1 MAEKE
6 KTPKIKSKQPATPAK
21 LPAQRRK
28 QSALDDTA
36 IVALHEAGQ
45 TTRQIAPI
53 AGLSKTTIARRLKH
67 LTPRKSTEI
76 FKELKADIFAEKQ
89 RKLLMSSDK
98 LTPKEQ
104 RDIAVAVGCY
114 HDKEQQL
121 RGNSSDGK
129 PLVIINR
136 ISVGENMHRDQVIEV
151 QTSQNSNDINTI
163 GAD

>member
-1 MAEKE
+1 MPVHSSKE
-6 KTPKIKSKQPATPAK
+6 TVD
-21 LPAQRRK
+21 
-28 QSALDDTA
+28 DDTLL
-36 IVALHEAGQ
+36 ALQSTGK

-53 AGLSKTTIARRLKH
+53 VGLSKSTIAKRLKH

-76 FKELKADIFAEKQ
+76 FRELKADIFLEKQ

-98 LTPKEQ
+98 LSPKEQ
-104 RDIAVAVGCY
+104 RDIAVAIGCY

-136 ISVGENMHRDQVIEV
+136 ISVGESIHRDQVIEV
-151 QTSQNSNDINTI
+151 QTSQNKNNINMI
-163 GAD
+163 DED